1 MGSQSW
7 SELGAEWSCRPAV
20 FSQWVFLGWVG
31 SLLGGMGRFLSV
43 PPRQNRLGP
52 PLEVHPMTQ
61 GVVEIRIYSELRI
74 RGS

>member
-1 MGSQSW
+1 MSCRSW
-7 SELGAEWSCRPAV
+7 SKLGAEKYCRPAV
-20 FSQWVFLGWVG
+20 FHQWVFMGGIG
-31 SLLGGMGRFLSV
+31 SLLGGMGRFPSV

-74 RGS
+74 RDS